1 MNEIY
6 LISSNNHRDGINL
19 ELYATD
25 DEELKFLCVS
35 EFKKWFS
42 FSGIE
47 SVKISFEG
55 KQKIVIIYYYEYDDV
70 NKINLDHKMYYT
82 FKLDRYVCN

>member
-6 LISSNNHRDGINL
+6 LISSNNHRDSINL
-19 ELYATD
+19 KLYATD

-47 SVKISFEG
+47 SVKISFKK
-55 KQKIVIIYYYEYDDV
+55 KQKIVIIYYYEHNDV
-70 NKINLDHKMYYT
+70 FKTNLEHKIYYT
-82 FKLDRYVCN
+82 FKSDTLLP